1 MKKPMVIAV
10 MLALALTLAAP
21 ALAQEESALVT
32 GTLERQDITTYQY
45 GTHVISDEASGAF
58 YALNSDIIDLDAY
71 IGQRVTVY
79 GIPAPGHESG
89 QVEGGPPLVYVTGV
103 APAALVEAPFYDSF
117 PGLSVYEPAFL

>member
-1 MKKPMVIAV
+1 MKKPIVIAV
-10 MLALALTLAAP
+10 MLALTLTLADP
-21 ALAQEESALVT
+21 ALAQEESALAT
-32 GTLERQDITTYQY
+32 GTLERQGITTYQY

-103 APAALVEAPFYDSF
+103 TPEGLVEAPFYDSS